1 MKLIGAIISILIAEV
16 AGLIGSVFTSSSVK
30 SWYVTLVK
38 PNWNPPSWLFGPVWT
53 TLYALMGLS
62 AYLIWRGKNKTGV
75 KLALGIYALQLIL
88 NIIWSGLFFGLKNPG
103 LAFAEIIVLL
113 FFIIVTI
120 VLFWR
125 INRFAGMLL
134 IPYLAWVL
142 FASYLNYTIWR
153 LN

>member
-1 MKLIGAIISILIAEV
+1 MKLIGAIISILIAEA
-16 AGLIGSVFTSSSVK
+16 AGLIGSVFTAASVK
-30 SWYVTLVK
+30 SWYLTLVK
-38 PNWNPPSWLFGPVWT
+38 PSWNPPSWLFGPVWT
-53 TLYALMGLS
+53 SLYALMGLS
-62 AYLIWRGKNKTGV
+62 AYLIWQEKNKAGL
-75 KLALGIYALQLIL
+75 KLALGIYVLQLIL

-113 FFIIVTI
+113 VFIIVTL